1 MSLKGKS
8 EDTSYNFNEVI
19 LRTQNLSSA
28 CDFGKSCLVH
38 FPGQTDVRADVP
50 IWASEDFRWEAKFMN
65 PYFNCEVFVVFWKGT
80 GTELDNF
87 EWRSKKFMYL
97 WNTKY
102 AHVEIFFLK

>member
-50 IWASEDFRWEAKFMN
+50 IWASEDFR
-65 PYFNCEVFVVFWKGT
+65 
-80 GTELDNF
+80 
-87 EWRSKKFMYL
+87 
-97 WNTKY
+97 
-102 AHVEIFFLK
+102 